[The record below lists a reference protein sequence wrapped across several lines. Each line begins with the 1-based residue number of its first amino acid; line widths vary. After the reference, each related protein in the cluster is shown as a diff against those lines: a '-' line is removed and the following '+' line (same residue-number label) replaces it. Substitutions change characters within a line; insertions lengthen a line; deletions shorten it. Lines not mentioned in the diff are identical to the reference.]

1 MSTFL
6 LKIAALFKAPLENAA
21 EAELETVLQDLH
33 TSNAAEYEI
42 AVVGGHALCTLLLP
56 KAAGNATLTEVITVL
71 DATLVASAKANGVT
85 LSVPGVVAA
94 TADAPSGDTPP
105 VNPINP

>member
-1 MSTFL
+1 MSFL
-6 LKIAALFKAPLENAA
+6 LTLAGLFKTPLENAA

-56 KAAGNATLTEVITVL
+56 KASGNATLTEVITVL

-85 LSVPGVVAA
+85 LTNPGVVAA
-94 TADAPSGDTPP
+94 PADAPTGDTPP
-105 VNPINP
+105 VPPVNP